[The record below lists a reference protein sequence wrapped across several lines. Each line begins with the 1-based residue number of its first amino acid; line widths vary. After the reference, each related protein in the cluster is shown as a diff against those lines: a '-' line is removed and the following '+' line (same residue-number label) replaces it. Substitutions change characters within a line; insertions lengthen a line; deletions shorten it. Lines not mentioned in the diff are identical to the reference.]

1 MFLPVKWLS
10 DYIDI
15 DLDIKKVADELSLTG
30 SHVESIV
37 NRAENLSKV
46 VVGKI
51 LKIEKHPD
59 ADKLVVCQL
68 DVKDEIIQIVT
79 GAQNV
84 FEGAV
89 VPVAL
94 SGANL
99 AGGVKIEK
107 GELRGVESNGMLCS
121 LEELGYDQSVISKEA
136 KDGIYIFDEQTEIGI
151 SAIEA
156 LGLDGEIIEFEI
168 TPNRP
173 DCLSIIGMARETS
186 ATFDIPLK
194 LEKPQIKNE
203 VEDIS
208 EYFESVTI
216 ETENCKRFYAKVLKD
231 VEIKPSPLWLQNH
244 LVAAGVRPINN
255 IVDLTNFVMLEY
267 GQPLHAYDLDDL
279 KSKKIVVRQAK
290 DDEILKTLDGED
302 RTLKSEDIVIT
313 DGEKAIG
320 LAGIMGGFYS
330 EIKPTTKRVLL
341 EGANFDKA
349 SIRKTSKRLGLRSEA
364 SSRFEKGVDI
374 TSAKLAVQRVCEL
387 AEEIGFANVIAGE
400 FDIYPEKVE
409 EKKIKL
415 RTSKVNKLIGMEFT
429 TEEVSKILNRLF
441 IETEVEGEELTATIP
456 TFRLDLEIEEDLIE
470 EIARIYGYHNI
481 KAKPLEGSLSVG
493 GRSELR
499 LLERRVKNVLL
510 SLGFN
515 EFMTYS
521 FVSPKNF
528 DKLNLH
534 EEDELRNVVKIINPL
549 GEEYSIMRTTLTSN
563 MMEVLSYNA
572 HRGNLNV
579 AGFEFGNTFIPKEG
593 QELPTEVTKLSIGFY
608 DLGDFYFLKE
618 VIRRALWQIG
628 IEKFELKR
636 AKTEFLHPGVSA
648 ELIVEGESIG
658 FFGEVHPI
666 VLENYDIKKKCY
678 VAELDFY
685 KLLNFTKENY
695 LFKEI
700 PKYPSVKR
708 DLAFIMD
715 NEVPAYE
722 IEKIARENGS
732 DLLEEFKVFDI
743 YRSETLGADK
753 KSIAFSLIFRSLDK
767 TLVETEVS
775 EITDKII
782 KSIEDKFGATLRA

>member
-68 DVKDEIIQIVT
+68 DVKDEVIQIVT
-79 GAQNV
+79 GAKNV

-94 SGANL
+94 PGANL

-107 GELRGVESNGMLCS
+107 GKLRGVESNGMLCS

-136 KDGIYIFDEQTEIGI
+136 KEGIYIFDEQTETGI

-186 ATFDIPLK
+186 ATFDIPIKLK
-194 LEKPQIKNE
+194 RPQIKNE
-203 VEDIS
+203 VENIS
-208 EYFESVTI
+208 EYFDDITI

-231 VEIKPSPLWLQNH
+231 VEIKPSPVWLQNH

-685 KLLNFTKENY
+685 KLLNFAKENY

-767 TLVETEVS
+767 TLVETEIS

-782 KSIEDKFGATLRA
+782 KSIEDKFDATLRA